1 MSVLEP
7 IVAFTNVVFSY
18 GRGEV
23 LHSISFE
30 LNRGEVIGLLGPNG
44 AVKTTTL
51 KIIAGLLAPG
61 GGAVSVAGLPLPERA
76 ICSPSPAKRGRGKGE
91 RVAASTHGCRRGPNY
106 VARHGG
112 LAYATNLDFRTGD
125 VS

>member
-44 AVKTTTL
+44 AGKTTTL

-91 RVAASTHGCRRGPNY
+91 RGEGCSQYPRLSPWAKLCRPPWR
-106 VARHGG
+106 AG
-112 LAYATNLDFRTGD
+112 LCHELGLSDR
-125 VS
+125 

>member
-30 LNRGEVIGLLGPNG
+30 LNRGEVSGLLGPNG
-44 AVKTTTL
+44 AGKTTTL
-51 KIIAGLLAPG
+51 KIIADLLAPA
-61 GGAVSVAGLPLPERA
+61 GGAA
-76 ICSPSPAKRGRGKGE
+76 PSPDGWEANW
-91 RVAASTHGCRRGPNY
+91 AAPASSLFPR
-106 VARHGG
+106 
-112 LAYATNLDFRTGD
+112 
-125 VS
+125 